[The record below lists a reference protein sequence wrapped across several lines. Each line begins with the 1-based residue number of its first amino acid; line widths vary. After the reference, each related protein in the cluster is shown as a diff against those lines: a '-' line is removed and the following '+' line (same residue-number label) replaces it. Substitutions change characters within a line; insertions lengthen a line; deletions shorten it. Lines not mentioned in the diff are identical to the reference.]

1 MNSNILELLNIP
13 TISPKRHYW
22 IIRTNGGDYYED
34 FVLHQYISI
43 AWDYVSL
50 TILNNETEES
60 IKRLISVYEKS
71 NDEDIDLDDE
81 DTDGSAKG
89 KITAVYNKIHKFV
102 FEISKGD
109 IVLIPS
115 VNSDQ
120 ITIAEVTGDVYETT
134 NYVEM
139 YLKEN
144 PETELNP
151 CPYFKRRKI
160 HTLKTI
166 SKSEM
171 DIYLAKGFSSQHAL
185 SNMDDYAQFIDRTI
199 YKIYSKG
206 DEVHTTL
213 HAGHPNGLT
222 LKDLVDL
229 STYLDK
235 AAASI
240 AEQCE
245 IPYNSSDIGVKLNIH
260 SPGLVELIGCM
271 AAGGVVISLLM
282 FSLNNLINGGSLN
295 LSFKRDGTTKDI
307 DFSVNSTSP
316 GLRGHNQED
325 KKIELTEKTELLN
338 LINNLDIK
346 TPEIVSAILNDEKIT
361 PEMIS
366 EAQTKAIS
374 SSESEDTV

>member
-1 MNSNILELLNIP
+1 
-13 TISPKRHYW
+13 
-22 IIRTNGGDYYED
+22 
-34 FVLHQYISI
+34 
-43 AWDYVSL
+43 
-50 TILNNETEES
+50 
-60 IKRLISVYEKS
+60 
-71 NDEDIDLDDE
+71 
-81 DTDGSAKG
+81 
-89 KITAVYNKIHKFV
+89 
-102 FEISKGD
+102 
-109 IVLIPS
+109 
-115 VNSDQ
+115 
-120 ITIAEVTGDVYETT
+120 
-134 NYVEM
+134 
-139 YLKEN
+139 
-144 PETELNP
+144 
-151 CPYFKRRKI
+151 
-160 HTLKTI
+160 
-166 SKSEM
+166 
-171 DIYLAKGFSSQHAL
+171 
-185 SNMDDYAQFIDRTI
+185 MDDYAQFIDRTI